1 MALKVEHCRVDNA
14 SLWREGGYTI
24 SAMCNGGNTNN
35 QRHLP
40 SKWMGGISEKLT
52 EETQSED
59 QVGSA
64 TSDFPLVTSVIK
76 RRDLFAL
83 GWAIRSQR

>member
-1 MALKVEHCRVDNA
+1 
-14 SLWREGGYTI
+14 
-24 SAMCNGGNTNN
+24 
-35 QRHLP
+35 
-40 SKWMGGISEKLT
+40 MGGISEKLT

-83 GWAIRSQR
+83 G